1 MIHCR
6 VSTGMLMSAIAVL
19 VTLLNGS
26 PVESQVRCR
35 DAVRPGRGD
44 YDYGPRSRHC
54 EGSCGWLAS
63 NTTALRVVGFSRG
76 SVFPPG
82 ATPPELA
89 VRWSAPLASGGTVRV
104 SAVAGRRCYQVDAEA
119 SGNEFRWGTGILNA
133 LQVRPGW
140 LAAVVYARTEVDGS
154 PDSMMVPAQAAGERA
169 PNEPPVVDVVPGRRF
184 TRVTFSIHR
193 GQDGP
198 MIGREHVVP
207 EAWFPAYERFRFQL
221 PPDLP
226 RDVRLWLRIVG
237 EHESGYSRIDKL
249 IWIPR

>member
-6 VSTGMLMSAIAVL
+6 VSTGMLMPVIAVL
-19 VTLLNGS
+19 VTLLNAS

-35 DAVRPGRGD
+35 DAVRAGRGD

-76 SVFPPG
+76 PVFLPG

-104 SAVAGRRCYQVDAEA
+104 SAVEGRRCYQMDAEA
-119 SGNEFRWGTGILNA
+119 SGNAFRWGTGILNA
-133 LQVRPGW
+133 LQVRTGW
-140 LAAVVYARTEVDGS
+140 LAAVVYARTEVNGN
-154 PDSMMVPAQAAGERA
+154 PDSMLVPTEAAGGSTPDA
-169 PNEPPVVDVVPGRRF
+169 PPVVDVVPGRRF
-184 TRVTFSIHR
+184 TRVTFTIHR
-193 GQDGP
+193 GLNGP

-207 EAWFPAYERFRFQL
+207 EAWFPANERFRFQL

-226 RDVRLWLRIVG
+226 RETRLWLRIVG
-237 EHESGYSRIDKL
+237 EHEDGYNLVGKL
-249 IWIPR
+249 FWIPR